1 MFEETFYLSLGDILP
16 TISDVL
22 THKEMSGLRIP
33 DSAKYFNG
41 PTSYFLYQYSGK
53 PIWYTY
59 ICCYFV

>member
-53 PIWYTY
+53 PI
-59 ICCYFV
+59 